1 MRKLRFRIP
10 EWHFRFPKSERNG
23 TVLETQIQ
31 LTLSVSLPY
40 NVAST
45 KKQNLIQYNTDSE
58 LEFLGLVPKF
68 RLPTPKV
75 G

>member
-1 MRKLRFRIP
+1 MELCWKPRSNWL
-10 EWHFRFPKSERNG
+10 
-23 TVLETQIQ
+23 
-31 LTLSVSLPY
+31 LSVSLPY

-58 LEFLGLVPKF
+58 LEFLELVPKF